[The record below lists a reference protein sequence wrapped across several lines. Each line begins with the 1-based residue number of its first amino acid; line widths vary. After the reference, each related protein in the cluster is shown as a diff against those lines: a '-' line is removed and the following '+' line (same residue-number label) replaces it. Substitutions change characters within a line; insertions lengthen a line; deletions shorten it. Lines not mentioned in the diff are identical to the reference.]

1 MNQKMLVS
9 AFVFDDPSL
18 SFAVV
23 EVVRVKRKYAI
34 VRHKGE
40 LIEVPK
46 SWLVSLSYWKG
57 LSKEKR
63 MRGELK

>member
-46 SWLVSLSYWKG
+46 SWLVPLSYWKG
-57 LSKEKR
+57 LSKEK
-63 MRGELK
+63 

>member
-1 MNQKMLVS
+1 MSKKMLVS

-34 VRHKGE
+34 VKHKGE
-40 LIEVPK
+40 LVEIPK
-46 SWLVSLSYWKG
+46 SWLVPLDYWSD
-57 LSKEKR
+57 LVKEKK
-63 MRGELK
+63 MRGEL